1 MAEGAVWGLKG
12 VWWDG
17 VLWTGT
23 HCHWMS
29 LSLCGTLCAGRVA
42 GGGDGSHAEH
52 PEGGG
57 MAPGQQ
63 LPDCAS
69 CQATQGRAIFE
80 LPVIVLFQFCVF
92 FFFQINFWSLSPD
105 LFLYSLRQVWGWF
118 LQLSAAC
125 RRQQIAKESDA
136 LF

>member
-105 LFLYSLRQVWGWF
+105 LFLYSQTGVGLVP
-118 LQLSAAC
+118 AAFSSVQEAADC
-125 RRQQIAKESDA
+125 KGK
-136 LF
+136 